1 MQVVVPHRK
10 QAGTNLA
17 IRSNADPAAMP
28 TERMRHRGDNPD
40 LSAAI
45 SKAVTP
51 RGFATLVRNLNQWPI
66 LCHTFKNLIQRDN
79 HFRRP
84 YAVFF
89 ERHELNEAHDHAL
102 FSREAT
108 KWDDLV
114 FIKAPHQYAIY
125 FHRTEPSVAGGANS
139 GEHLI
144 EAAGHAGDLCESVWI
159 ARVHAD
165 GHAT

>member
-1 MQVVVPHRK
+1 M
-10 QAGTNLA
+10 
-17 IRSNADPAAMP
+17 
-28 TERMRHRGDNPD
+28 
-40 LSAAI
+40 
-45 SKAVTP
+45 
-51 RGFATLVRNLNQWPI
+51 RNLDQGPV
-66 LCHTFKNLIQRDN
+66 LRHASEDFIQRDN

-125 FHRTEPSVAGGANS
+125 FHWTEPSVAGGANS

-144 EAAGHAGDLCESVWI
+144 EAAGHAGDLCESVRI
-159 ARVHAD
+159 DRVHAA